1 VRGGKIVG
9 FRTFMTGE
17 IYGLLAQH
25 SILARTLDANAPLD
39 DAAYRCGIARAGDGG
54 GLLHNAFGMRALG
67 LFGRLSPAESAS
79 YLSGLLIGEELGP
92 GTASR
97 RRGDRHWRLRAR
109 RALCSRP
116 RREGGEG
123 AHVRRGSDVGR
134 PEGAGMSADRFKAA
148 MRELPLIAILR
159 GLKPQEAGAIG
170 DVLVEAG
177 FRLIEVPLNSPQP
190 FDSIARLRKRL
201 PQAMV
206 GAGTVLTA
214 AEVRDVTAA
223 GGELVVAPNF
233 EREVVVET
241 VRLGMASLPG
251 IMTPTEAF
259 AALAAGAHGLKL
271 FPAELASPA
280 VVKAML
286 AVLPKGTLMLPV
298 GGIAADNLAGWHA
311 AGASG
316 FGLGSSLYKPGD
328 DAATVRAKAANIVAA
343 YRMIERGKP

>member
-1 VRGGKIVG
+1 
-9 FRTFMTGE
+9 
-17 IYGLLAQH
+17 
-25 SILARTLDANAPLD
+25 
-39 DAAYRCGIARAGDGG
+39 
-54 GLLHNAFGMRALG
+54 
-67 LFGRLSPAESAS
+67 
-79 YLSGLLIGEELGP
+79 
-92 GTASR
+92 
-97 RRGDRHWRLRAR
+97 
-109 RALCSRP
+109 
-116 RREGGEG
+116 
-123 AHVRRGSDVGR
+123 
-134 PEGAGMSADRFKAA
+134 MSADKFKAA

-159 GLKPQEAGAIG
+159 GLKPAEADAIG

-201 PQAMV
+201 PQAVV

-214 AEVRDVTAA
+214 AEARDVAAA

-233 EREVVVET
+233 ERDVVVET

-251 IMTPTEAF
+251 ILTPTEAF

-280 VVKAML
+280 VVRAML
-286 AVLPKGTLMLPV
+286 AVLPKGTPMIPV

-311 AGASG
+311 AGAAG

-328 DAATVRAKAANIVAA
+328 DAATVRAKAAKIVSAFKN
-343 YRMIERGKP
+343 IERGKP